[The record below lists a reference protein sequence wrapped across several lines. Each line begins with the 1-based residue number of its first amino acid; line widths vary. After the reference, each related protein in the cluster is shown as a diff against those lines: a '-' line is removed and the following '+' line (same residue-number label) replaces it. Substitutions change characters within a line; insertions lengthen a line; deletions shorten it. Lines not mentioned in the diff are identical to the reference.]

1 MRLLLRTKKHIIN
14 TLKMILH
21 TENKGKGYTMKE
33 SRVLEFKSDI
43 TNTFLKT
50 VSAFANFGTGRIL
63 FGVDDDGNTVG
74 IENSKET
81 CLNIENKI
89 NDSISPIPD
98 YTLQINEKTNVITL
112 EVKEGKYKPY
122 YYKAKAYKRND
133 TATIEVDR
141 LELANLI
148 LEGENLTFD
157 EIKSEKQNL
166 SFEILG
172 KQMKE
177 KLGISSFSTD
187 IQRTLGLM
195 DKDKIYNNAAA
206 LLSDENNFSGID
218 IARMGENVNFLLD
231 RNTVSGVSVLKQY
244 DTAVKYYKQYYQF
257 EQIQGVER
265 KKHEKI
271 PENAFREAVANA
283 IVHREWNMNANIRIL
298 LWNDRIE
305 IVSPGGLPN
314 GVIKEDYLQSRLSVL
329 RNPILADVF
338 FRLNLIERF
347 GTGIM
352 RINEAY
358 SDSKKKPIFNISES
372 SISVTLPV
380 VGLDNLT
387 DDQMKVYE
395 LMSEGRTVG
404 SSEVSEK
411 TGFGRTKSLEI
422 LKFLVK
428 NGYSETIGNG
438 RGTKYKIKE

>member
-1 MRLLLRTKKHIIN
+1 
-14 TLKMILH
+14 MILH